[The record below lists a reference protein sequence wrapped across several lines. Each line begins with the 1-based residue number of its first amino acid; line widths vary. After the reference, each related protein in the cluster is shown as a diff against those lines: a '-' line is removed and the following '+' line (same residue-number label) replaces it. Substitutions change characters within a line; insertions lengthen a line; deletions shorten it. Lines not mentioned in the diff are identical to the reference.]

1 MQEQMIARA
10 KALLSDS
17 TVDRVL
23 GWKVGEFSYDLTPAV
38 FESAEELDNEFVYNT
53 FSAANLSKY
62 LVKQKSPC
70 FRKTLRLLQ
79 PSATY

>member
-10 KALLSDS
+10 KALLNDS

-38 FESAEELDNEFVYNT
+38 FESAEELDNEFIYNT
-53 FSAANLSKY
+53 FFREYINFNFLRAKL
-62 LVKQKSPC
+62 LV
-70 FRKTLRLLQ
+70 
-79 PSATY
+79 